1 MISSTDG
8 AAAFFFA
15 GFTAAGAGSVATA
28 GLAFD
33 FVLVELTLV
42 RGMAAETGLQSVG
55 YVDGH
60 VRSAVK

>member
-33 FVLVELTLV
+33 FFLVELTLV
-42 RGMAAETGLQSVG
+42 RGMAGRRRATTTSTCHGVARAAL
-55 YVDGH
+55 
-60 VRSAVK
+60 